1 MSTRRATKI
10 VATLG
15 PASSDPDLLEKMI
28 RAGVNVVRLNFS
40 HGKAQ
45 DHIDRA
51 TLVRAAAQRAG
62 REVAIMADLQGPKIR
77 VGKFA
82 EGKVMLEPGMPF
94 VLDASRTELGDL
106 QGVGL
111 DYKELP
117 RDVKAG
123 DVLLLNDGLI
133 VLTVTAVRGEQVHT
147 VVKLGGELSN
157 NKGINKQGG
166 GLTAPA
172 LTAKDMEDIRTAMSF
187 QADYVA
193 VSFPKNATDMEMARQ
208 LCNVAA
214 AEYRHKPGL
223 IAKIE
228 RAEAIPRLE
237 EILAASDGIMVARGD
252 LAVEVGNAVV
262 PALQKRMIRL
272 ARDNDKVVIT
282 ATQMMES
289 MITNPVPTRAEVSDV
304 ANAVLDGTDAVMLS
318 AETAAGKYP
327 LETVEEM
334 AKICS
339 AAEAAEEVELEADF
353 MGKSFNRID
362 QSIAMGALFTAHHLG
377 AKAIVAMTDS
387 GSTALW
393 MSRHRIHV
401 PIYALTTKVA
411 TQRRMALFRNVRPL
425 LMDTS
430 GDRDT
435 ALVQAE
441 AHLKKRSIVDS
452 GDVYVI
458 TCDETMGAPGGTNML
473 KICRVRL
480 SLRAPDARRGARGPL
495 GRLSGHGVA
504 QRHTAKISA
513 VTAGL
518 PSRGLPACTDSSLPP
533 RDLHHVSRFHAR
545 TAGPRRGQRLRHS
558 GLQRQQSGTGS
569 GRHGGGRRSGR
580 SGHPAGQ
587 RRCPQVRR

>member
-1 MSTRRATKI
+1 MPRRATKI

-15 PASSDPDLLEKMI
+15 PASSDPALLEQMI

-51 TLVRAAAQRAG
+51 RLVREAALRAG

-82 EGKVMLEPGMPF
+82 EGKIFLEPGQKF
-94 VLDASRTELGDL
+94 ILDASRTELGDIDA
-106 QGVGL
+106 VGL
-111 DYKELP
+111 DYKALP
-117 RDVKAG
+117 SEVKAG

-133 VLTVTAVRGEQVHT
+133 VITVDAVIGETVHT
-147 VVKLGGELSN
+147 TVKLGGELSN

-172 LTAKDMEDIRTAMSF
+172 LTGKDMEDIRTAMSF

-214 AEYRHKPGL
+214 AEYNHKPGL

-228 RAEAIPRLE
+228 RAEAIPKLE
-237 EILAASDGIMVARGD
+237 EILRASDGIMVARGD
-252 LAVEVGNAVV
+252 LAVEVGNAAV
-262 PALQKRMIRL
+262 PALQKRMIKL
-272 ARDNDKVVIT
+272 AREHDKVVIT

-327 LETVEEM
+327 LETVVEM
-334 AKICS
+334 AKICL
-339 AAEAAEEVELEADF
+339 AAESGEHVKLDADF
-353 MGKSFNRID
+353 TGKTFHRID

-393 MSRHRIHV
+393 MSRHLIHV
-401 PIYALTTKVA
+401 PIYALTPRVA
-411 TQRRMALFRNVRPL
+411 TQRTMTLYRTVRPL
-425 LMDTS
+425 LMSTS
-430 GDRDT
+430 TDRDT
-435 ALVQAE
+435 ALLDAE
-441 AHLKKRSIVDS
+441 KHLKSRGIVQR
-452 GDVYVI
+452 GDIYAI
-458 TCDETMGAPGGTNML
+458 TCGEPMGAPGGTNML
-473 KICRVRL
+473 KI
-480 SLRAPDARRGARGPL
+480 
-495 GRLSGHGVA
+495 
-504 QRHTAKISA
+504 SA
-513 VTAGL
+513 V
-518 PSRGLPACTDSSLPP
+518 D
-533 RDLHHVSRFHAR
+533 
-545 TAGPRRGQRLRHS
+545 
-558 GLQRQQSGTGS
+558 
-569 GRHGGGRRSGR
+569 
-580 SGHPAGQ
+580 
-587 RRCPQVRR
+587 

>member
-1 MSTRRATKI
+1 MPRRATKI

-15 PASSDPDLLEKMI
+15 PASSDPALLEQMI

-51 TLVRAAAQRAG
+51 RLVREAAQRAG

-82 EGKVMLEPGMPF
+82 DGKVFLEPGQKF
-94 VLDASRTELGDL
+94 VLDAARTELGDVDA
-106 QGVGL
+106 VGL
-111 DYKELP
+111 DYKALP
-117 RDVKAG
+117 HEVKAG

-133 VLTVTAVRGEQVHT
+133 VITVDAVKGEAVHT
-147 VVKLGGELSN
+147 TVKLGGELSN

-172 LTAKDMEDIRTAMSF
+172 LTAKDMDDIRTAMAF

-214 AEYRHKPGL
+214 AEFNHKPGL

-228 RAEAIPRLE
+228 RAEAIPKLE
-237 EILAASDGIMVARGD
+237 EILLASDGIMVARGD
-252 LAVEVGNAVV
+252 LAVEVGNAAV
-262 PALQKRMIRL
+262 PALQKRMIKL
-272 ARDNDKVVIT
+272 AREHDKVVIT

-327 LETVEEM
+327 LETVIEM
-334 AKICS
+334 AKICL
-339 AAEAAEEVELEADF
+339 AAEGAEPTKLDADF
-353 MGKSFNRID
+353 TGKTFQRID
-362 QSIAMGALFTAHHLG
+362 QSIAMGALFTAYHLG

-393 MSRHRIHV
+393 MSRHLIQV
-401 PIYALTTKVA
+401 PIYALTPRIA
-411 TQRRMALFRNVRPL
+411 TQRRMTLFRNVRPL

-430 GDRDT
+430 ADRDT
-435 ALVQAE
+435 ALMDAE
-441 AHLKKRSIVDS
+441 NHLKVRGIVQKD
-452 GDVYVI
+452 DVYAI
-458 TCDETMGAPGGTNML
+458 TCGEPMGAPGGTNML
-473 KICRVRL
+473 KICRV
-480 SLRAPDARRGARGPL
+480 
-495 GRLSGHGVA
+495 
-504 QRHTAKISA
+504 SA
-513 VTAGL
+513 
-518 PSRGLPACTDSSLPP
+518 
-533 RDLHHVSRFHAR
+533 
-545 TAGPRRGQRLRHS
+545 
-558 GLQRQQSGTGS
+558 
-569 GRHGGGRRSGR
+569 
-580 SGHPAGQ
+580 
-587 RRCPQVRR
+587 

>member
-1 MSTRRATKI
+1 MTRRATKI

-15 PASSDPDLLEKMI
+15 PASSDPALLEHMI

-51 TLVRAAAQRAG
+51 RLVREAAHRAG

-82 EGKVMLEPGMPF
+82 EGKVLLEPGAKF
-94 VLDASRTELGDL
+94 VLDAERSEPGDL
-106 QGVGL
+106 NGVGL

-123 DVLLLNDGLI
+123 DTLLLNDGLI
-133 VLTVTAVRGEQVHT
+133 VLTVDAVKGEQVHT
-147 VVKLGGELSN
+147 TVKLGGELSN

-172 LTAKDMEDIRTAMSF
+172 LTGKDMEDIKTAMSF

-214 AEYRHKPGL
+214 AGFNHKPGL

-228 RAEAIPRLE
+228 RAEAIPKLE
-237 EILAASDGIMVARGD
+237 EIMKASDGVMVARGD
-252 LAVEVGNAVV
+252 LAVEVGNAAV
-262 PALQKRMIRL
+262 PALQKRMIKM
-272 ARDNDKVVIT
+272 AREMDKVVIT

-289 MITNPVPTRAEVSDV
+289 MIANPVPTRAEVSDV

-327 LETVEEM
+327 LETVVEM
-334 AKICS
+334 AQICV
-339 AAEAAEEVELEADF
+339 AAEAGEHVRLDADF
-353 MGKSFNRID
+353 TGKTFTRID

-377 AKAIVAMTDS
+377 AKAIVAMTES

-393 MSRHRIHV
+393 MSRHLIHV
-401 PIYALTTKVA
+401 PIYALTPKVA
-411 TQRRMALFRNVRPL
+411 TQRKLTLYRNVRPL

-430 GDRDT
+430 ADRDT
-435 ALVQAE
+435 ALADAE
-441 AHLKKRSIVDS
+441 SHLKKRGIVQR
-452 GDVYVI
+452 GDVYAI
-458 TCDETMGAPGGTNML
+458 TCGEPMGAPGGTNML
-473 KICRVRL
+473 KICEVN
-480 SLRAPDARRGARGPL
+480 
-495 GRLSGHGVA
+495 
-504 QRHTAKISA
+504 
-513 VTAGL
+513 
-518 PSRGLPACTDSSLPP
+518 
-533 RDLHHVSRFHAR
+533 
-545 TAGPRRGQRLRHS
+545 
-558 GLQRQQSGTGS
+558 
-569 GRHGGGRRSGR
+569 
-580 SGHPAGQ
+580 
-587 RRCPQVRR
+587 

>member
-1 MSTRRATKI
+1 MLLRRATKI

-15 PASSDPDLLEKMI
+15 PASSEALLLEQMI
-28 RAGVNVVRLNFS
+28 KAGVNVVRLNFS
-40 HGKAQ
+40 HGTAQ

-51 TLVRAAAQRAG
+51 KMVREAAQRAG

-77 VGKFA
+77 VGKFLQ
-82 EGKVMLEPGMPF
+82 GRVMLEAGAPF
-94 VLDASRTELGDL
+94 VLDASRSEPGD
-106 QGVGL
+106 QNGVGL

-117 RDVKAG
+117 RDTRAG

-133 VLTVTAVRGEQVHT
+133 VLTVDAVRGEAVHT
-147 VVKLGGELSN
+147 TVKIGGELSN

-166 GLTAPA
+166 VLTAPA
-172 LTAKDMEDIRTAMSF
+172 LTAKDMEDIRTAMSL

-214 AEYRHKPGL
+214 APYKHRPGL

-237 EILAASDGIMVARGD
+237 EILRASDGIMVARGD

-262 PALQKRMIRL
+262 PALQKKMIRM
-272 ARDNDKVVIT
+272 ARDMDKVVIT

-327 LETVEEM
+327 LETVLEM
-334 AKICS
+334 AKICA
-339 AAEAAEEVELEADF
+339 AAEAAEDVQLDADF
-353 MGKSFNRID
+353 SGRTFGSID

-393 MSRHRIHV
+393 MSRHRIHI
-401 PIYALTTKVA
+401 PIYALTPKIA

-430 GDRDT
+430 ADRDT
-435 ALVQAE
+435 ALEQAE
-441 AHLKKRSIVDS
+441 RHLKTRNIVSS
-452 GDVYVI
+452 GDVYAI
-458 TCDETMGAPGGTNML
+458 TCGEPMGAPGGTNML
-473 KICRVRL
+473 KVCRAL
-480 SLRAPDARRGARGPL
+480 
-495 GRLSGHGVA
+495 
-504 QRHTAKISA
+504 
-513 VTAGL
+513 
-518 PSRGLPACTDSSLPP
+518 
-533 RDLHHVSRFHAR
+533 
-545 TAGPRRGQRLRHS
+545 
-558 GLQRQQSGTGS
+558 
-569 GRHGGGRRSGR
+569 
-580 SGHPAGQ
+580 
-587 RRCPQVRR
+587 